1 MLGDD
6 PYSVND
12 EGMKEGN
19 TYQVNFFSEAYLKP
33 FWRDPSR
40 AFISS

>member
-19 TYQVNFFSEAYLKP
+19 TYQVKI
-33 FWRDPSR
+33 
-40 AFISS
+40 FIFEVLEMVNQQM

>member
-19 TYQVNFFSEAYLKP
+19 TYQVKFLYFAGIYFFIKL
-33 FWRDPSR
+33 
-40 AFISS
+40 